1 MVQQEII
8 LDHRARLEQLQ
19 QEAEQR
25 RQRALID
32 QRSPDNSPDT
42 RVRIWERLHQVRLPR
57 DPVHPILRQVAEQ
70 TALTLAEVLDVQAR
84 RAPAPVLQE
93 RPASAD

>member
-1 MVQQEII
+1 MPVVQQEII

-19 QEAEQR
+19 QEAAQR

-70 TALTLAEVLDVQAR
+70 TALTLDEVRQVQQSRLPQVIPA
-84 RAPAPVLQE
+84 APAV
-93 RPASAD
+93 

>member
-19 QEAEQR
+19 QEAAQR
-25 RQRALID
+25 RQRALVD

-70 TALTLAEVLDVQAR
+70 TALTLDQVRQVQLSR
-84 RAPAPVLQE
+84 LPQGIPAPP
-93 RPASAD
+93 PA